1 MSSSKR
7 KRFFFLSAYSCNGL
21 YTSIGWK
28 HPPTMQNATRLASI
42 RPPLPTES
50 SALLAATTTNTIPTT
65 STELLPLWEE
75 LYIVT
80 VIVIF
85 SSVCFLLLLALSYTF
100 CFHCSIAS
108 VPKDSRAANG
118 SHMEREDATY
128 RCSSPDGN
136 VV

>member
-1 MSSSKR
+1 
-7 KRFFFLSAYSCNGL
+7 
-21 YTSIGWK
+21 
-28 HPPTMQNATRLASI
+28 MQNATRLASI
-42 RPPLPTES
+42 RPLLPTES
-50 SALLAATTTNTIPTT
+50 SALLAANTTTTTTTT

-75 LYIVT
+75 LSTVT

-85 SSVCFLLLLALSYTF
+85 SSACFLLLLALSYTF

-108 VPKDSRAANG
+108 VPKDLRTANV

-128 RCSSPDGN
+128 RCSSPEGN